1 MRGWLCALCPISTI
15 SLSRPLSLLLILQ
28 DASSARAAARLSD
41 TYLYAYLATP
51 PFPSL
56 PRPQL
61 PSRPAPLR
69 PTCTAR
75 RSTGPALT
83 ALRLLQPPRH
93 FYDHYEFNDPT
104 HSIPL
109 PAPSR
114 ISSRPLGPLA
124 SCQILLFF
132 VPFAL
137 ASAFA
142 FAFAAHPH
150 SHVRPAPFC
159 SALSL
164 CISRRRN
171 TQLCFG
177 GTLLRR
183 STQSSTPPDHIRR
196 AVPEK
201 SRLAIV
207 CLSHWPLQ
215 VGSSCLFCPR
225 FRSRS

>member
-1 MRGWLCALCPISTI
+1 MCTVSHIDHKPLPASLPPSHSPGRQQCPRRS
-15 SLSRPLSLLLILQ
+15 
-28 DASSARAAARLSD
+28 
-41 TYLYAYLATP
+41 P
-51 PFPSL
+51 PFGYVLVRL
-56 PRPQL
+56 PCH
-61 PSRPAPLR
+61 
-69 PTCTAR
+69 PT
-75 RSTGPALT
+75 
-83 ALRLLQPPRH
+83 
-93 FYDHYEFNDPT
+93 
-104 HSIPL
+104 IPL
-109 PAPSR
+109 PAPSPASFKTCASAPDLHSPPIHWARPHRPPSSSATPSFLRPLRIQRPDPFHSSPSPSR